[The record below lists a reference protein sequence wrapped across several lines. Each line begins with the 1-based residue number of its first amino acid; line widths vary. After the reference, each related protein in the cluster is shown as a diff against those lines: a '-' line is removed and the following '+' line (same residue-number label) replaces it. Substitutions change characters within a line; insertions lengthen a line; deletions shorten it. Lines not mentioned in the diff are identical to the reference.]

1 MSIVL
6 TTLMIGLFFLLGI
19 LMALTIGVKNRAEV
33 LGLSFILSSL
43 WITITTVLLHQ
54 FFGFTINA
62 QLFFG
67 VLVLSISILLLAL
80 GATKKLRVI
89 KLSKIDAARK
99 LKSLNKPEKL
109 VLTIIGILIFGSL
122 FQNLFWPV
130 TDWDA
135 LALYDFRARIVTET
149 GSFELGKEL
158 GYFFQYPPYTS
169 LLHTSVYVLGFE
181 QAKLWYTILYG
192 SFIAVFYALLR
203 KRTSRIISLS
213 GALLLAANPHM
224 VEHSVMAYTNLAY
237 ILYFSLG
244 IIYLWDWLSESRNSS
259 LMLGG
264 ILVGGSTWVRMS
276 EPFWI
281 VGIALII
288 FGVLIKKKTSKTLF
302 LSLFSAFLL
311 LGIKKVWPD
320 FMAHTYASILI
331 PVETAQTSSDS
342 GFYLLSLP
350 LNAPIFDIFKNL
362 SILLK
367 PGVELW
373 SRTIGVLDYFKVYI
387 LPVFSYLV
395 MPGVFVIWYDLSKDK
410 KRAIIEWGTVAML
423 IGLIF
428 LGTLIFSFSDSSWDQ
443 IGGSAQRM
451 SFFLIPLIL
460 YPLAASSIWNKIQKK
475 LLA

>member
-1 MSIVL
+1 
-6 TTLMIGLFFLLGI
+6 
-19 LMALTIGVKNRAEV
+19 
-33 LGLSFILSSL
+33 
-43 WITITTVLLHQ
+43 
-54 FFGFTINA
+54 
-62 QLFFG
+62 
-67 VLVLSISILLLAL
+67 
-80 GATKKLRVI
+80 
-89 KLSKIDAARK
+89 
-99 LKSLNKPEKL
+99 
-109 VLTIIGILIFGSL
+109 
-122 FQNLFWPV
+122 
-130 TDWDA
+130 
-135 LALYDFRARIVTET
+135 
-149 GSFELGKEL
+149 
-158 GYFFQYPPYTS
+158 
-169 LLHTSVYVLGFE
+169 
-181 QAKLWYTILYG
+181 
-192 SFIAVFYALLR
+192 
-203 KRTSRIISLS
+203 
-213 GALLLAANPHM
+213 
-224 VEHSVMAYTNLAY
+224 
-237 ILYFSLG
+237 
-244 IIYLWDWLSESRNSS
+244 
-259 LMLGG
+259 
-264 ILVGGSTWVRMS
+264 MS

-350 LNAPIFDIFKNL
+350 LIAPIFAIFKNL